1 MTRSLPRLI
10 ETRHLRF
17 GDLRGLSI
25 LKNVM
30 AVQMTDRAFRAD
42 RTWLVWTFYYHYDLD
57 LLRR

>member
-1 MTRSLPRLI
+1 MLI

-42 RTWLVWTFYYHYDLD
+42 GTWLVWNFYYQCDLD
-57 LLRR
+57 LPRR